1 MPIFVEQNS
10 ISMVIV
16 IIIGLILLNG
26 LFSMSE
32 ISVISARKSKLSH
45 EARFGSKAAQAALDL
60 AEKPD
65 NFLSTVQV
73 GITLI
78 GILTGLYSGDVLADD
93 FSVLLQKMGLSDN
106 YSHSVAQVS
115 IVVVVTYVAII
126 FGELVPKRIG
136 LSSAEKISKIIARPM
151 HYLSV
156 VASPFVWILSKSTTL
171 IFNLLGI
178 RDSDSKVTEEEI
190 KMMVKEGAED
200 GEVQAVEQNI
210 VERVFTLGDRDLES
224 IMTHSSEIIWLST
237 EMNGDMIREV
247 VCNRPFNKYPL
258 IDKEADSVEGLVF
271 LKDLFAKIDEP
282 SFNLRQI
289 AQPIHHFYEN
299 KEVYAALEEMKLSQI
314 QYALVYDEFGT
325 VKGMVTLKDIL
336 EALVGNILEPDET
349 PDIVERADGSYL
361 VDGQCSF
368 FNFLDHFK
376 MGDLYSKYEYNTI
389 SGLILEL
396 LGHIP
401 KTGEQLTWRT
411 FAFEIVDMDGARIDK
426 VLVSVTD

>member
-1 MPIFVEQNS
+1 
-10 ISMVIV
+10 MVII

-45 EARFGSKAAQAALDL
+45 EARHGSKSAKAALDL
-60 AEKPD
+60 SERPE

-78 GILTGLYSGDVLADD
+78 GILTGLYSGEVLDD
-93 FSVLLQKMGLSDN
+93 NFSTFLEKMGLSAR
-106 YSHSVAQVS
+106 YSHSVAQIS
-115 IVVVVTYVAII
+115 IIAIVTYVTII

-151 HYLSV
+151 YYLSI
-156 VASPFVWILSKSTTL
+156 VASPFVWILSKSTAL

-178 RDSDSKVTEEEI
+178 KDSDSKVTEEEI
-190 KMMVKEGAED
+190 KMMIKEGAED
-200 GEVQAVEQNI
+200 GEVQAVEQDI

-224 IMTHSSEIIWLST
+224 IMTHSSEIVWLSL
-237 EMNGDMIREV
+237 EMNCEQIREV
-247 VCNRPFNKYPL
+247 ICNHPFNKYPV
-258 IDKEADSVEGLVF
+258 IDKEADNVEGMVF
-271 LKDLFAKIDEP
+271 IKDIFTKIDTP
-282 SFNLRQI
+282 DFNLRRMI
-289 AQPIHHFYEN
+289 QPIHHFYEN
-299 KEVYAALEEMKLSQI
+299 KEVYGALEEMKSSQI
-314 QYALVYDEFGT
+314 QHAFVYDEFGT

-336 EALVGNILEPDET
+336 EALVGNILEPDEA
-349 PDIVERADGSYL
+349 PDIIERADGSYL

-368 FNFLDHFK
+368 YNFLDYFK
-376 MGDLYSKYEYNTI
+376 WSDLYSKYEYNTL

-401 KTGEQLTWRT
+401 ETGEQLNWKMFT
-411 FAFEIVDMDGARIDK
+411 FEIVDMDGARIDK
-426 VLVSVTD
+426 VLVNIINEK